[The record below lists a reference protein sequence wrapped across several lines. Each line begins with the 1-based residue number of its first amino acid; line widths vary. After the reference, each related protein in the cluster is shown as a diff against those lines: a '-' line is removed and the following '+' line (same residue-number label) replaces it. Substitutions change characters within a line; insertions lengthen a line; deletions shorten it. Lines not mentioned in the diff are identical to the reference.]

1 MLLFPCSSP
10 LISEKSAHDSFME
23 PTMFSIFRRSK
34 PLPAAASPNGYQK
47 PVQAQDLLAT
57 PRRQKL
63 LENIWQRASLS
74 RAQFVELYRRPLERY
89 AELVQ
94 QLPASQ
100 NHHHAH
106 PGGMLDHGLEIVAY
120 ALKIRQ
126 TYLLPIGAPP
136 ESQSAQ
142 AEAWTAA
149 AAYGALIHDL
159 GKIAVDV
166 HIELEGGKTWHPWHG
181 PINRPYRFRYVKGRN
196 YQLHGAAAALIY
208 AQVLSSEILDWL
220 SDFPEVW
227 SQLIFVLA
235 GQYEH
240 AGILGEIIVKAD
252 QASVA
257 QELGGNPARA
267 LSAPKQSLQRQLADG
282 LRYLV
287 RDTFKLN
294 QPDGPSDGWLT
305 QDALWLV
312 SKPIADQ
319 LRAYLLTQGV
329 EGVPSSNAPFFNM
342 LQDQGV
348 IQTNAQDKAIW
359 KATID
364 NGRGWRNTFTLLKL
378 SPALI
383 WNDPNDRPAAYTG
396 TLEVE
401 AGNPV
406 EEPSAE
412 TQIAAP
418 TKTSPLDVETRASP
432 ETVEPTQLSPFEI
445 PQHASNNPAEFDELL
460 ALLGNINEPLE
471 DTKNNQVSAA
481 HTAPPKLDDTQ
492 PSQTSNQG
500 GAPLATIEEGAPMPS
515 NTAELGQGF
524 VEWLKKGIA
533 SRSIII
539 NDTKALV
546 HTVAGTAMLVTPG
559 IFKRYVLEF
568 PHIEQQAK
576 AQQVNAWQLV
586 QRSFEKQKLHQKTQ
600 KSLNIWTCDVVGPR
614 KSKQLKGYLLL
625 DPLTIFSEVPFDNI
639 SLSLKS
645 ELMEPP
651 Q

>member
-1 MLLFPCSSP
+1 
-10 LISEKSAHDSFME
+10 
-23 PTMFSIFRRSK
+23 MFSIFRRSK
-34 PLPAAASPNGYQK
+34 KLPAAASSPKGYLK
-47 PVQAQDLLAT
+47 PAQAQDLLAT

-74 RAQFVELYRRPLERY
+74 RSQFAELYRLPLERY

-166 HIELEGGKTWHPWHG
+166 HVELEGGGKWHPWHG

-208 AQVLSSEILDWL
+208 AQILTADILDWL
-220 SDFPEVW
+220 SEFPEVW
-227 SQLIFVLA
+227 SELVFVLA
-235 GQYEH
+235 GHYEY
-240 AGILGEIIVKAD
+240 AGILGEIVIKAD

-267 LSAPKQSLQRQLADG
+267 ITAPKQSLQRQLADG

-359 KATID
+359 KVTID

-383 WNDPNDRPAAYTG
+383 WNDPNDRPTPYSGTVELESSDPMSDASQVSNIANSIPAALTN
-396 TLEVE
+396 TKSELSTPCD
-401 AGNPV
+401 NP
-406 EEPSAE
+406 PKSASPAAE
-412 TQIAAP
+412 TM
-418 TKTSPLDVETRASP
+418 KNSSDNS
-432 ETVEPTQLSPFEI
+432 
-445 PQHASNNPAEFDELL
+445 AEFDELL
-460 ALLGNINEPLE
+460 ALLGNINEPSE
-471 DTKNNQVSAA
+471 DINNNQVSAA
-481 HTAPPKLDDTQ
+481 QTAPLQMANSQ
-492 PSQTSNQG
+492 PSQPDTQV
-500 GAPLATIEEGAPMPS
+500 GAPQETIEEVAQMPS
-515 NTAELGQGF
+515 SNMEIGQGF

-533 SRSIII
+533 SRKIII
-539 NDTKALV
+539 NDAKAQV

-559 IFKRYVLEF
+559 IFKRFVLEF

-586 QRSFEKQKLHQKTQ
+586 QRSFEKQKLHRKTAR
-600 KSLNIWTCDVVGPR
+600 SLNIWTCDVVGPR

>member
-1 MLLFPCSSP
+1 
-10 LISEKSAHDSFME
+10 
-23 PTMFSIFRRSK
+23 MFSFFRRSK
-34 PLPAAASPNGYQK
+34 TLPAAASSPNGFVK
-47 PVQAQDLLAT
+47 PAQGQDLLAT

-74 RAQFVELYRRPLERY
+74 RSQFVELYRRPLERY

-166 HIELEGGKTWHPWHG
+166 QIELEGGKTWHPWHG
-181 PINRPYRFRYVKGRN
+181 PIDRPYRFRYVKGRN

-208 AQVLSSEILDWL
+208 AQILSSEILDWL
-220 SDFPEVW
+220 SNFPEVW
-227 SQLIFVLA
+227 SQLIFILA

-240 AGILGEIIVKAD
+240 AGILGEIVVQAD

-267 LSAPKQSLQRQLADG
+267 LFAPKQSLQRQLADG
-282 LRYLV
+282 LRHLV

-383 WNDPNDRPAAYTG
+383 WNDPNDRPAAYLG

-401 AGNPV
+401 AGNPA
-406 EEPSAE
+406 EDSAAE
-412 TQIAAP
+412 NTVATPARKSPTDIQSSPAP
-418 TKTSPLDVETRASP
+418 ASLALAQP
-432 ETVEPTQLSPFEI
+432 SPFEL
-445 PQHASNNPAEFDELL
+445 PQHSSSSNEEFDELL
-460 ALLGNINEPLE
+460 ALLGNINEPSE
-471 DTKNNQVSAA
+471 DTKNKEVSAA
-481 HTAPPKLDDTQ
+481 HTAPPILDDIQ
-492 PSQTSNQG
+492 PSQTSNQR
-500 GAPLATIEEGAPMPS
+500 GAPLAIIEEVTPMPS
-515 NTAELGQGF
+515 NNTEIGQGF

-533 SRSIII
+533 SRTIII

-576 AQQVNAWQLV
+576 VQQVSAWQLV
-586 QRSFEKQKLHQKTQ
+586 QRSFEKQKLHRKTH

-614 KSKQLKGYLLL
+614 KSKQLKGYLLV
-625 DPLTIFSEVPFDNI
+625 DPRTIFSEVPFDNI

-645 ELMEPP
+645 EVTEPP

>member
-1 MLLFPCSSP
+1 
-10 LISEKSAHDSFME
+10 
-23 PTMFSIFRRSK
+23 MFSIFRRGKALAVAAPS
-34 PLPAAASPNGYQK
+34 PSGYIQPAQG
-47 PVQAQDLLAT
+47 QDLLAT

-74 RAQFVELYRRPLERY
+74 RQQFVDLYRRPLERY

-94 QLPASQ
+94 QLPASE

-166 HIELEGGKTWHPWHG
+166 HIELQGGTTWHPWHG
-181 PINRPYRFRYVKGRN
+181 PITRPYRFRYVKGRN

-208 AQVLSSEILDWL
+208 AQVLTPDILDWL
-220 SDFPEVW
+220 SGFPEAW
-227 SQLIFVLA
+227 SQLIFILS
-235 GQYEH
+235 GQYEN
-240 AGILGEIIVKAD
+240 AGILGEIVVQAD
-252 QASVA
+252 RASVA

-267 LSAPKQSLQRQLADG
+267 LVAPKQSLQRQLADG

-287 RDTFKLN
+287 RDKFKLN
-294 QPDGPSDGWLT
+294 QPDGPSDGWLA

-329 EGVPSSNAPFFNM
+329 DGVPTSNAPFFNM

-359 KATID
+359 RATID
-364 NGRGWRNTFTLLKL
+364 NGNGWRNTFTLLKL

-383 WNDPNDRPAAYTG
+383 WNDANDRPPVYSG
-396 TLEVE
+396 TLEVD
-401 AGNPV
+401 AGSPT
-406 EEPSAE
+406 EEPQEVKQSLEPGLPKSNSTGPALHTTNASAPVLE
-412 TQIAAP
+412 PSEHP
-418 TKTSPLDVETRASP
+418 TND
-432 ETVEPTQLSPFEI
+432 
-445 PQHASNNPAEFDELL
+445 PAEIDALM
-460 ALLGNINEPLE
+460 ALLGNITTPLE
-471 DTKNNQVSAA
+471 DNPEEPPSAA
-481 HTAPPKLDDTQ
+481 QTAPSGLDEVQ
-492 PSQTSNQG
+492 P
-500 GAPLATIEEGAPMPS
+500 IEPSVAGSEPVASTEDMAPMPS
-515 NTAELGQGF
+515 HKIELGQGF
-524 VEWLKKGIA
+524 VEWLRNGLV
-533 SRSIII
+533 SRRIII

-546 HTVAGTAMLVTPG
+546 HTVTGTAMLVTPG
-559 IFKRYVLEF
+559 IFKRFVQEF
-568 PHIEQQAK
+568 PAIEAQAK
-576 AQQVNAWQLV
+576 AQKVEAWQLV
-586 QRSFEKQKLHQKTQ
+586 QRSFEKLKLHRKTD
-600 KSLNIWTCDVVGPR
+600 KSLNIWTCNVIGPR
-614 KSKQLKGYLLL
+614 STKKLKGYLLI
-625 DPLTIFSEVPFDNI
+625 DPLTVFSELPFDNV
-639 SLSLKS
+639 SLSLIS
-645 ELMEPP
+645 GSAEGFE
-651 Q
+651 

>member
-1 MLLFPCSSP
+1 
-10 LISEKSAHDSFME
+10 
-23 PTMFSIFRRSK
+23 MFSIFRRSK

-208 AQVLSSEILDWL
+208 AQILSSEILDWL

-418 TKTSPLDVETRASP
+418 AKTSPLDVETRASP

>member
-1 MLLFPCSSP
+1 
-10 LISEKSAHDSFME
+10 
-23 PTMFSIFRRSK
+23 MFSFFRRSK
-34 PLPAAASPNGYQK
+34 PLPAAAPSPNGFLK
-47 PVQAQDLLAT
+47 PAQGQELLAT

-74 RAQFVELYRRPLERY
+74 RSQFVELYRRPLERY

-126 TYLLPIGAPP
+126 TYLLPTGAPP

-208 AQVLSSEILDWL
+208 AQILSSEILDWL
-220 SDFPEVW
+220 SGFPEAW

-240 AGILGEIIVKAD
+240 AGILGEIVVKAD

-305 QDALWLV
+305 QEALWLV

-383 WNDPNDRPAAYTG
+383 WNDPNDRPTAFTG

-401 AGNPV
+401 TGNPA
-406 EEPSAE
+406 EEPSIE
-412 TQIAAP
+412 NPVAAP
-418 TKTSPLDVETRASP
+418 AKTSSLNF
-432 ETVEPTQLSPFEI
+432 EPNAAPAVLAPAELSPFETQ
-445 PQHASNNPAEFDELL
+445 QHPSNNPAEFDALL
-460 ALLGNINEPLE
+460 ALLGSINEPLE

-481 HTAPPKLDDTQ
+481 HTAPPKLDDIQ
-492 PSQTSNQG
+492 PSQTSEQG
-500 GAPLATIEEGAPMPS
+500 GAPHATVEEVAPMPS
-515 NTAELGQGF
+515 NNTEIGQGF

-586 QRSFEKQKLHQKTQ
+586 QRSFEKQKLHQKTH
-600 KSLNIWTCDVVGPR
+600 KSLNIWTCDVIGPR
-614 KSKQLKGYLLL
+614 KSKQLKGYLLQ

>member
-1 MLLFPCSSP
+1 
-10 LISEKSAHDSFME
+10 
-23 PTMFSIFRRSK
+23 MFSIFRRK
-34 PLPAAASPNGYQK
+34 KALPAQGPSPNGFLQ
-47 PVQAQDLLAT
+47 PATGQTLLAS

-74 RAQFVELYRRPLERY
+74 RSQFAELYRLPLERY

-208 AQVLSSEILDWL
+208 AQILTPEILDWL
-220 SDFPEVW
+220 SDFREVW
-227 SQLIFVLA
+227 SQLIFILA

-240 AGILGEIIVKAD
+240 AGILGEIVVKAD

-294 QPDGPSDGWLT
+294 QPDGPADGWLT

-348 IQTNAQDKAIW
+348 IQTNAQDKAVW
-359 KATID
+359 RATID

-383 WNDPNDRPAAYTG
+383 WNDPNDRPPAYTG

-401 AGNPV
+401 AGDPV
-406 EEPSAE
+406 ENSPAKNNITTPAGLLPS
-412 TQIAAP
+412 
-418 TKTSPLDVETRASP
+418 DVESSAIPTALAPP
-432 ETVEPTQLSPFEI
+432 EAPPLEVSQTPS
-445 PQHASNNPAEFDELL
+445 SNPAEFDELL

-471 DTKNNQVSAA
+471 DNKKNQASAA
-481 HTAPPKLDDTQ
+481 LTPLLQLDDTQ
-492 PSQTSNQG
+492 ASLSSNEG
-500 GAPLATIEEGAPMPS
+500 DATLAIAKEVAPMPRI
-515 NTAELGQGF
+515 NTEFGREF
-524 VEWLKKGIA
+524 VEWLKNGIA

-539 NDTKALV
+539 NDAKAQV
-546 HTVAGTAMLVTPG
+546 HTVAGTVMLVTPG

-576 AQQVNAWQLV
+576 AQQVNAWQMV
-586 QRSFEKQKLHQKTQ
+586 QRSFEKLKLHKKTA
-600 KSLNIWTCDVVGPR
+600 KHLNIWTCDVVGPR
-614 KSKQLKGYLLL
+614 KTKQLKGYLLI
-625 DPLTIFSEVPFDNI
+625 DPLTIFSEAPFDNV

-645 ELMEPP
+645 ELLESPE
-651 Q
+651 

>member
-1 MLLFPCSSP
+1 
-10 LISEKSAHDSFME
+10 
-23 PTMFSIFRRSK
+23 MFSIFRRK
-34 PLPAAASPNGYQK
+34 KALPAQGPSPNCFLQ
-47 PVQAQDLLAT
+47 PASSQTLLAS

-74 RAQFVELYRRPLERY
+74 RSQFAELYRLPLERY

-208 AQVLSSEILDWL
+208 AQILTPEILDWL
-220 SDFPEVW
+220 SDFREVW
-227 SQLIFVLA
+227 SQLIFILA

-240 AGILGEIIVKAD
+240 AGILGEIVVKAD

-294 QPDGPSDGWLT
+294 QPDGPADGWLT

-348 IQTNAQDKAIW
+348 IQTNVQDKAVW
-359 KATID
+359 RATID

-383 WNDPNDRPAAYTG
+383 WNDPNDRPPAYTG

-401 AGNPV
+401 AGDPV
-406 EEPSAE
+406 ENSPAKNNITTPAGVLPSDVKSSAIP
-412 TQIAAP
+412 TALAP
-418 TKTSPLDVETRASP
+418 PEAPPLEVSQP
-432 ETVEPTQLSPFEI
+432 PS
-445 PQHASNNPAEFDELL
+445 SNPAEFDELL

-471 DTKNNQVSAA
+471 DNKNNQASPAL
-481 HTAPPKLDDTQ
+481 TPLLQLDDTQ
-492 PSQTSNQG
+492 ASLSSNEG
-500 GAPLATIEEGAPMPS
+500 DATLAIAKEVAPMPRI
-515 NTAELGQGF
+515 NTEFGREF
-524 VEWLKKGIA
+524 VEWLKNGIA

-539 NDTKALV
+539 NDAKAQV

-576 AQQVNAWQLV
+576 AQQVNAWQMV
-586 QRSFEKQKLHQKTQ
+586 QRSFEKLKLHKKTA
-600 KSLNIWTCDVVGPR
+600 KHLNIWTCDVVGPR
-614 KSKQLKGYLLL
+614 KTKQLKGYLLI
-625 DPLTIFSEVPFDNI
+625 DPLTIFSEAPFDNV

-645 ELMEPP
+645 ELLESPE
-651 Q
+651 